1 MMLFHLLL
9 FAAVTAINEFCPSI
23 KKSPFLRRD
32 LAKSFNALFRQIESP
47 NLPCIPE
54 LTDLNC
60 EEIKSITNKKGRRRN
75 IQKCF
80 AQALSHKKYI
90 GNFKTG
96 EHCFLFFKIR
106 VFIRKNGVRR
116 SKLLTKNLKNRCRV
130 KQTAQPATWTDW
142 TAWSSCSKSCGSGTR
157 LRTRI
162 CVEGRCFGNKEEGEI
177 CNKEECPSENS
188 AQFWNAQNSESKNFD
203 FISWPN
209 VPKDCKFF
217 EFRDY
222 RGRKLTKNECLAVL
236 DRSANRLYPLNTKE
250 CLEKNFYL
258 KDGRQ
263 LSSSECIEIVD
274 KREMFIIKSARR
286 ILSRDPETKEE
297 CLTSDFFY
305 NGNYLSI
312 FECEERFESLKTA
325 APEIEEDFGIGPRHR
340 QDCEDYEFF
349 VDDKPLSIEECLQ
362 LLR

>member
-1 MMLFHLLL
+1 MMLFNLLL
-9 FAAVTAINEFCPSI
+9 FAAVAAINEFCPSI
-23 KKSPFLRRD
+23 KKSPFFRRD

-54 LTDLNC
+54 LNDLNC

-96 EHCFLFFKIR
+96 EHCFLFFKI
-106 VFIRKNGVRR
+106 
-116 SKLLTKNLKNRCRV
+116 
-130 KQTAQPATWTDW
+130 
-142 TAWSSCSKSCGSGTR
+142 
-157 LRTRI
+157 
-162 CVEGRCFGNKEEGEI
+162 
-177 CNKEECPSENS
+177 
-188 AQFWNAQNSESKNFD
+188 
-203 FISWPN
+203 
-209 VPKDCKFF
+209 
-217 EFRDY
+217 

>member
-1 MMLFHLLL
+1 MMLFNLLL
-9 FAAVTAINEFCPSI
+9 FAAVAAINEFCPSI
-23 KKSPFLRRD
+23 KKSPFFRRD

-54 LTDLNC
+54 LNDLNC

-106 VFIRKNGVRR
+106 
-116 SKLLTKNLKNRCRV
+116 
-130 KQTAQPATWTDW
+130 PATW

-162 CVEGRCFGNKEEGEI
+162 CEGV
-177 CNKEECPSENS
+177 
-188 AQFWNAQNSESKNFD
+188 
-203 FISWPN
+203 SWPK

-222 RGRKLTKNECLAVL
+222 RGRKLTKYECLAVL

-263 LSSSECIEIVD
+263 LSSSECIEIID